1 MLIHVNTLV
10 MILLMTYTKLD
21 TRMEVIMFKKLIEN
35 FKEFEKITYKIMNYG
50 LKFCFAICLIS
61 VFILLSYNLKF
72 HSPYMYYI
80 GISLFR
86 LSLIFGTEFIICAFV
101 ADNLKKGSA

>member
-1 MLIHVNTLV
+1 
-10 MILLMTYTKLD
+10 
-21 TRMEVIMFKKLIEN
+21 MFKKLIEN

-101 ADNLKKGSA
+101 ADNLKKGRA